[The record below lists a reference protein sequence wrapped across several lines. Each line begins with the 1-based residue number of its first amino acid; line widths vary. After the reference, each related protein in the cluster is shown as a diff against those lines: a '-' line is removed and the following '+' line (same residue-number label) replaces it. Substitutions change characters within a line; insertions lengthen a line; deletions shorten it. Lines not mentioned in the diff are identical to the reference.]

1 VKSSWVSYL
10 TPRELGYNPVLN
22 STSQF
27 WTRSLAD
34 SSHRLSRE
42 FSIGLVSEGPS
53 FRLSWVESTHRL
65 SRIELS
71 RINEVLSHE
80 SILLFFSIKSSLI
93 GLCGLSCAEKKAINL
108 QVGRPLDRISFL
120 ASVINYI
127 WQFAF
132 WLVVHVT
139 GQVKSLKVESSHKA

>member
-1 VKSSWVSYL
+1 M
-10 TPRELGYNPVLN
+10 
-22 STSQF
+22 
-27 WTRSLAD
+27 
-34 SSHRLSRE
+34 
-42 FSIGLVSEGPS
+42 
-53 FRLSWVESTHRL
+53 ESTHRL

-132 WLVVHVT
+132 
-139 GQVKSLKVESSHKA
+139 